1 MSSYCPNCKARLGCS
16 CQKRKASDGT
26 QVCNSCMRGYE
37 IALLNKNATSPS
49 NVTVFYNK
57 PGNK

>member
-1 MSSYCPNCKARLGCS
+1 MSILCPNCKAKLGCS

-26 QVCNSCMRGYE
+26 QVCSNCLKNYETGLVTKNS
-37 IALLNKNATSPS
+37 NSPS

-57 PGNK
+57 PGIK